1 MGNRLLLPA
10 FLAVVLVAAVF
21 TAGSQATTDRG
32 KSGDR
37 IAKSA
42 VTTVTLNGWVG
53 AKVEDD
59 LLKEV
64 IAAFENSHPNIK
76 VNYDAFNNYQTT
88 MLAKF
93 SARQPPD
100 VFYVAAEDFADWVRQ
115 GVLQPLDAYAKK
127 SHFSSKPFY
136 GGLLRSFKY
145 NGKTYGYP
153 KDWSSLGMEV
163 NPSLMGGQPIP
174 KTWAQLRAAA
184 QKIKVAGGKPIC
196 LGADWARLMAFV
208 YQAGG
213 TGQFK
218 NANSAPFR
226 TAVNFYVNL
235 IKDGLAATPDNLG
248 AGWCGEAF
256 GKQKVAIA
264 FEGNWMLGYLKDT
277 FPSLRYT
284 IAPMPKGKTRGNLAF
299 TVSYSMARDSKNK
312 AAAWTLL
319 SWLTGKTGMKKWTS
333 LGFALPTRS
342 DVKPVPGR
350 GAFVK
355 YPKFTHGWGNQVDFR
370 HVWTEVANNEL
381 TAVIQGKESVN
392 DMLSKIAAAAQ

>member
-1 MGNRLLLPA
+1 MFPA
-10 FLAVVLVAAVF
+10 LLAVVLGAAAVLA
-21 TAGSQATTDRG
+21 AGSQAMTDRG
-32 KSGDR
+32 TSPK
-37 IAKSA
+37 

-64 IAAFENSHPNIK
+64 IAAFERSHPNIK

-93 SARQPPD
+93 SARRPPD

-115 GVLQPLDAYAKK
+115 GVLQPLDSYAKK
-127 SHFSSKPFY
+127 TKFSAKPFY
-136 GGLLRSFKY
+136 TGLLRSFKY
-145 NGKTYGYP
+145 RGKIYGYP

-163 NPSLMGGQPIP
+163 NPALLGGQKVPT
-174 KTWAQLRAAA
+174 TWAQLRSVA
-184 QKIKVAGGKPIC
+184 QKISVPGGKPIC
-196 LGADWARLMAFV
+196 LSADWARLMAFV

-248 AGWCGEAF
+248 SGWCGEAF

-284 IAPMPKGKTRGNLAF
+284 LAPMPKGKTRGNLAF
-299 TVSYSMARDSKNK
+299 TVSYAMARDSKNK

-319 SWLTGKTGMKKWTS
+319 SYLTGKVGMKKWTS
-333 LGFALPTRS
+333 LGFALPARS
-342 DVKPVPGR
+342 DVKPVAGR

-392 DMLSKIAAAAQ
+392 EMLSKIADSAK

>member
-1 MGNRLLLPA
+1 LPA

-21 TAGSQATTDRG
+21 TAGSQAMTDRG
-32 KSGDR
+32 NSGDR

-42 VTTVTLNGWVG
+42 VTTVSLNGWVG

-64 IAAFENSHPNIK
+64 IAAFERSHPNIK

-115 GVLQPLDAYAKK
+115 GVLQPLDSYAKK
-127 SHFSSKPFY
+127 AHFAAKPFY
-136 GGLLRSFKY
+136 SGLLRSFKY
-145 NGKTYGYP
+145 NGKIYGYP
-153 KDWSSLGMEV
+153 KDWSSLAMEV

-174 KTWAQLRAAA
+174 KTWAQLRSVA

-196 LGADWARLMAFV
+196 LSADWARLMAFV

-256 GKQKVAIA
+256 GKEKVAIA

-277 FPSLRYT
+277 FPNLRYT
-284 IAPMPKGKTRGNLAF
+284 LAPMPKGKTRGNLAF
-299 TVSYSMARDSKNK
+299 TVSYAMAKDSKNK

-319 SWLTGKTGMKKWTS
+319 SYLTGKTGMKKWTS
-333 LGFALPTRS
+333 LGFALPARS

-370 HVWTEVANNEL
+370 RVWNEVANNEL